1 MARRRRR
8 RPAEAP
14 EPTQPTTR
22 SSIVRLSYPDQD
34 TLRLRT
40 FWSQLPNWAY
50 GAIPAIICALIA
62 MAAFGGDDWLGAAVI
77 GLAAGYFG
85 GGILWAILGVVGGDV
100 LEIDFNLSD
109 DIARVH
115 QSILWVVNRDWEFDL
130 YDVESVT
137 MSEKRARPLML
148 QFGGSHSAHLAFA
161 DGRTMR
167 IGRFPTHQ
175 EALDLA
181 RAVSD
186 FVGVEL
192 ERPEEDK
199 RRRERA

>member
-8 RPAEAP
+8 RSRDAP
-14 EPTQPTTR
+14 EPAPPKTR

-40 FWSQLPNWAY
+40 FWSPLPNWAY

-62 MAAFGGDDWLGAAVI
+62 IAAFGGDDWLGAAVI

-85 GGILWAILGVVGGDV
+85 GGIIWAILGVVGGDV
-100 LEIDFNLSD
+100 LEIDFDLSD

-115 QSILWVVNRDWEFDL
+115 QSILWAVNRDWDFDL
-130 YDVESVT
+130 YDVETVT
-137 MSEKRARPLML
+137 MSEKRARPMLL
-148 QFGGSHSAHLAFA
+148 QFGGSHSAHIAFS
-161 DGRTMR
+161 DGRQMR

-175 EALDLA
+175 EALDLGITVA
-181 RAVSD
+181 D
-186 FVGVEL
+186 FIGVQL
-192 ERPEEDK
+192 ERS
-199 RRRERA
+199 ERDQRGADR